1 VKTTKDKVAAWRLF
15 EKKTENFSV
24 LIYARHIF
32 IKYVKHI
39 LKKFIKNGYQRV
51 EFRAELVRLSVYDE
65 KGQFIGKETENGFAT
80 AFDEAFEQI

>member
-1 VKTTKDKVAAWRLF
+1 
-15 EKKTENFSV
+15 
-24 LIYARHIF
+24 
-32 IKYVKHI
+32 VKHI